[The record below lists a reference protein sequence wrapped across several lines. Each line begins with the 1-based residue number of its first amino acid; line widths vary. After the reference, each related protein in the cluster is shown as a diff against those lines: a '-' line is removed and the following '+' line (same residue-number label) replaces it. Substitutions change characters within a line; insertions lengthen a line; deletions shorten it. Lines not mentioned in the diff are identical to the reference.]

1 MEGLLA
7 SSGFAAMVAA
17 APTVA
22 RFGVVDVG
30 CSSGIDAA
38 WRGFGEKLVAFGFD
52 PNVAEVERL
61 AAAETLPGVRYV
73 AGFVG
78 VPDDLPFTRAR
89 AGRGPWSRSP
99 MERLSVMRS
108 LELMKRGAL
117 SQEEKTQANLW
128 ADTRLA
134 DPGTPV
140 LLREFLP
147 AQGVDDLDVLKID
160 IDSMDMGVLQSVGDQ
175 LADWRVLAVGLEVN
189 YFGSDDDSDHTL
201 HAMDRFMRARGFDLF
216 DLTVRRYSHAAL
228 PAPYVG
234 GLPGQSVF
242 GRPVQGD
249 ALYLRDPCAAEPLSA
264 LPADKLAKLA
274 AIASLAGLPDFA
286 AEILLKH
293 REALAGMLDVE
304 RGLDLLAAQAQPVG
318 RAPMSYRDYMAA
330 FERGDPMFLHG
341 GPAGVVVGGS
351 GVDLQRRL
359 AAMEASTS
367 WKITAPLRWVVG
379 KIKGK

>member
-1 MEGLLA
+1 MEGLLP

-17 APTVA
+17 TPAVG

-78 VPDDLPFTRAR
+78 VPEDLPFTQAR

-99 MERLSVMRS
+99 MDRLSVMRS

-134 DPGTPV
+134 DPEKPV

-160 IDSMDMGVLQSVGDQ
+160 IDSMDMGVLQSVGAQ

-201 HAMDRFMRARGFDLF
+201 HAMDRFMRAQGFDLY
-216 DLTVRRYSHAAL
+216 DLTVRRYSHSAL
-228 PAPYVG
+228 PAAYVG
-234 GLPGQSVF
+234 ALPGQSVF

-249 ALYLRDPCAAEPLSA
+249 ALYLRDPCAAEVSLALS
-264 LPADKLAKLA
+264 PEKLAKLA

-286 AEILLKH
+286 AEILVKH
-293 REALAGMLDVE
+293 RAALAGVLDVE

-318 RAPMSYRDYMAA
+318 RAPLSYREYMAA
-330 FERGDPMFLHG
+330 FERGDGMFLNG
-341 GPAGVVVGGS
+341 GPAGAVVGGS

-367 WKITAPLRWVVG
+367 WKITAPLRWVMG
-379 KIKGK
+379 KIRGT

>member
-1 MEGLLA
+1 
-7 SSGFAAMVAA
+7 MVAA
-17 APTVA
+17 APAVR

-38 WRGFGEKLVAFGFD
+38 WRGFGDKLVAFGFD
-52 PNVAEVERL
+52 PNIAEVERL
-61 AAAETLPGVRYV
+61 SAAETLPGVRYV

-78 VPDDLPFTRAR
+78 VPEDLPFARAR

-99 MERLSVMRS
+99 MDRLSVMRS
-108 LELMKRGAL
+108 LELMKRGGL

-134 DPGTPV
+134 DPEAPV
-140 LLREFLP
+140 LLRDFLP
-147 AQGVDDLDVLKID
+147 GQGVDELDVLKID
-160 IDSMDMGVLQSVGDQ
+160 IDSVDLGVLHSVGAQ

-189 YFGSDDDSDHTL
+189 YFGSEDETDHTL

-228 PAPYVG
+228 PAAYVG
-234 GLPGQSVF
+234 ALPGQSVF

-249 ALYLRDPCAAEPLSA
+249 ALYLRDPCAEGAPA
-264 LPADKLAKLA
+264 MAADKLAKLA

-293 REALAGMLDVE
+293 REALAGVLDVE

-318 RAPMSYRDYMAA
+318 RVPLGYREYMAA
-330 FERGDPMFLHG
+330 FERGDAMFLNG
-341 GPAGVVVGGS
+341 GPAGAVVGGS

-367 WKITAPLRWVVG
+367 WKITAPLRWVMG
-379 KIKGK
+379 KIKGR

>member
-1 MEGLLA
+1 MEGLLP

-17 APTVA
+17 APAVA

-38 WRGFGEKLVAFGFD
+38 WRGFGDKLVAFGFD
-52 PNVAEVERL
+52 PNIAEVERL

-78 VPDDLPFTRAR
+78 VPEDLPFARAR

-99 MERLSVMRS
+99 MDRLSVMRS

-134 DPGTPV
+134 DPGRPV

-160 IDSMDMGVLQSVGDQ
+160 IDSMDMGVLQSVGAQ
-175 LADWRVLAVGLEVN
+175 LADWGVLAVGLEVN
-189 YFGSDDDSDHTL
+189 YFGSDDDTDHTL

-228 PAPYVG
+228 PAAYVG

-249 ALYLRDPCAAEPLSA
+249 ALYLRDPCAAEPGLALSA
-264 LPADKLAKLA
+264 EKLAKLA

-286 AEILLKH
+286 AEILLRH
-293 REALAGMLDVE
+293 REALVGMLDVE

-318 RAPMSYRDYMAA
+318 RAPLGYREYMAA
-330 FERGDPMFLHG
+330 FERGDAMFLNG
-341 GPAGVVVGGS
+341 GPAGAVVGGS

-367 WKITAPLRWVVG
+367 WRITAPLRWVMG
-379 KIKGK
+379 KIKGR

>member
-1 MEGLLA
+1 MEGLLP
-7 SSGFAAMVAA
+7 SSGLAAMVAA
-17 APTVA
+17 APAVR

-38 WRGFGEKLVAFGFD
+38 WRGFGDKLAAFGFD
-52 PNVAEVERL
+52 PNIAEVERL
-61 AAAETLPGVRYV
+61 SAAETLPGVRYV

-78 VPDDLPFTRAR
+78 VPEDLPFARAR

-108 LELMKRGAL
+108 LELMKRGGL

-134 DPGTPV
+134 DPGAPV
-140 LLREFLP
+140 LLRDFLP
-147 AQGVDDLDVLKID
+147 GQGVDDLDVLKID
-160 IDSMDMGVLQSVGDQ
+160 IDSVDLGVLHSVGAQ

-189 YFGSDDDSDHTL
+189 YFGSEDETDHTL

-228 PAPYVG
+228 PAAYVG
-234 GLPGQSVF
+234 ALPGQSVF

-249 ALYLRDPCAAEPLSA
+249 ALYLRDPCAEGA
-264 LPADKLAKLA
+264 PAMAVDKLAKLA

-286 AEILLKH
+286 AEILMKH
-293 REALAGMLDVE
+293 REALAGVLDVE

-318 RAPMSYRDYMAA
+318 RAPLGYREYMAA
-330 FERGDPMFLHG
+330 FERGDPMFLNG
-341 GPAGVVVGGS
+341 GPPGAVVGGS

-367 WKITAPLRWVVG
+367 WKITAPLRWVMG
-379 KIKGK
+379 KIKGR

>member
-1 MEGLLA
+1 MEGLLP

-17 APTVA
+17 APAVE

-52 PNVAEVERL
+52 PNLAEVERL

-78 VPDDLPFTRAR
+78 VPEDLPFMKVR
-89 AGRGPWSRSP
+89 AGRGSWSRSP
-99 MERLSVMRS
+99 MDRLSVMRS

-134 DPGTPV
+134 DPEKPV

-147 AQGVDDLDVLKID
+147 AQGVEDLDVLKID
-160 IDSMDMGVLQSVGDQ
+160 IDSMDMGVLQSVGAQ

-201 HAMDRFMRARGFDLF
+201 HAMDRFMRAQGFDLF

-228 PAPYVG
+228 PAAYVG
-234 GLPGQSVF
+234 ALPGQSVF

-249 ALYLRDPCAAEPLSA
+249 ALYLRDPCAAEPTMALS
-264 LPADKLAKLA
+264 ADKLAKLA

-286 AEILLKH
+286 AEILVKH
-293 REALAGMLDVE
+293 RAALEGMLDVE

-318 RAPMSYRDYMAA
+318 RAPLSYREYMAA
-330 FERGDPMFLHG
+330 FERGDSMFLNG
-341 GPAGVVVGGS
+341 GPAGAVVGGS

-367 WKITAPLRWVVG
+367 WRITAPLRWVMG
-379 KIKGK
+379 KLKGR